1 MVITYGTSGVNLQ
14 AADNATQRIA
24 AAAKTTFNANVL
36 KEIGLF
42 AGFYQLDIKKYQ
54 HPVLVSS
61 IDGVGTKLKIA
72 FMLNRHDTVGQDLV
86 NHCVNDIMT
95 CGADPL
101 FFLDYIGIGSLKPEQ
116 VEQIILG
123 MAKACKENECV
134 LIGGETAEMPGFY
147 GAGEYDLAGAIIGV
161 VEREK
166 IIDGS
171 QIQAGDILVGLPSSG
186 LHTNGYSL
194 ARKILFEVMHI
205 SLESLVPG
213 LGITWGDALLQV
225 HRSYRKAVMQV
236 RDISGLVGI
245 SHITGG
251 GIVGNTK
258 RLLRPGLQ
266 LHIDWSGWQKP
277 VIFSLLQSYGHV
289 EEEEMRRV
297 FNLGIGMIMIVRP
310 HAKERLIDALKGA
323 GEIPIEIGCVVEA
336 KN

>member
-1 MVITYGTSGVNLQ
+1 MAITYGTAGVNLQ
-14 AADNATQRIA
+14 AADDATHRIA
-24 AAAKTTFNANVL
+24 AAAKTTFNTQVL

-42 AGFYQLDIKKYQ
+42 AGFYQMDLNRYQ
-54 HPVLVSS
+54 KPVLVSS

-101 FFLDYIGIGSLKPEQ
+101 FFLDYIGLGSLIPEQ

-147 GAGEYDLAGAIIGV
+147 QLGEYDLAGTIVGIV
-161 VEREK
+161 DREK

-171 QIQAGDILVGLPSSG
+171 QIQPRDILIGLPSSG

-205 SLESLVPG
+205 SLESLVPE
-213 LGITWGDALLQV
+213 LGITWGEALLQV
-225 HRSYRKAVMQV
+225 HRSYRRAVMQA
-236 RDISGLVGI
+236 RCLPELVGI

-266 LHIDWSGWQKP
+266 LKIDWTAWQRPK
-277 VIFSLLQSYGHV
+277 IFTLLQSYGHV
-289 EEEEMRRV
+289 DEEEMRRV

-310 HAKERLIDALKGA
+310 SAKEHLIRALQEV
-323 GEIPIEIGCVVEA
+323 GETALEIGYIVEA
-336 KN
+336 